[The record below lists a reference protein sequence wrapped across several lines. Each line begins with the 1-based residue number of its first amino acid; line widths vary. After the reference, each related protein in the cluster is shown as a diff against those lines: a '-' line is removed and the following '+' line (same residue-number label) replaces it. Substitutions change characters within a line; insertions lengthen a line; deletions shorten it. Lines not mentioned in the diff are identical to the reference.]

1 MYLFLDHSTYPTQ
14 IGKCWIPPSYNRVQ
28 VCISIT
34 IPKLHLLRPKFSLFG
49 RRKDWRIIFI
59 CPFPSL
65 TKMWHMSFS
74 ITFSQLEPVTWLS
87 LTFRDHANVGS
98 RQNVSCIANF
108 STLSD
113 LQSWLSWNIQFNVSL
128 DMDTFDENVEDL
140 KMKEIRQRW
149 PRIAIL
155 KRTIKIRNG
164 I

>member
-14 IGKCWIPPSYNRVQ
+14 IPPSYNRVQ
-28 VCISIT
+28 VCIGTI
-34 IPKLHLLRPKFSLFG
+34 IPKLHLLGPKFSLFV
-49 RRKDWRIIFI
+49 RRKDWRITFI
-59 CPFPSL
+59 RPFPSL
-65 TKMWHMSFS
+65 TKMWHTSFS

-87 LTFRDHANVGS
+87 LTSRDHANVAS
-98 RQNVSCIANF
+98 RWNVSCTVNF

-128 DMDTFDENVEDL
+128 DMDTFDENVEGL
-140 KMKEIRQRW
+140 KMKEIRQTW

-155 KRTIKIRNG
+155 KRITKIRNG